1 MRWMKSLL
9 IHVALVVVV
18 IPSGVWSVKNNGDAH
33 NV

>member
-9 IHVALVVVV
+9 VHMALVVVV
-18 IPSGVWSVKNNGDAH
+18 VLIGGWSVKNNGDAH